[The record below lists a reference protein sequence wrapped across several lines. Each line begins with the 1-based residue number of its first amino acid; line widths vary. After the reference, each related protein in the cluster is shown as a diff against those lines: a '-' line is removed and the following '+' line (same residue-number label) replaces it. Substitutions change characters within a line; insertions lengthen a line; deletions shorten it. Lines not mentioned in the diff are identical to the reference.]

1 MTGRRIKTLLW
12 LLVALLAI
20 WLTVDLLRAR
30 S

>member
-1 MTGRRIKTLLW
+1 MTARRIKTLLW

-30 S
+30 P